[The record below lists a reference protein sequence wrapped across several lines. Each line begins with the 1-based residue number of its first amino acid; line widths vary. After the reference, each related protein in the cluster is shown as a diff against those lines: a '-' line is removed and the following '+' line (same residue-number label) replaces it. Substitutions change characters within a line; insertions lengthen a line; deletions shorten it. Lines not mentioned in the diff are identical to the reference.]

1 MFKILLTLL
10 ICCWLSPA
18 WAVYD
23 SNVFHK
29 EKKLQV
35 LKIKP
40 SGKDVPA
47 GRQIVISFNQPVVPV
62 GKMERET
69 SEIPITFKPTVQCQW
84 RWLDTSNLACE
95 LGNSTT
101 LQPATRYEMVVEPGI
116 TTQNG
121 QTIDKSF
128 QHVFITERPQI
139 NYTPFQFWLA
149 PGTPKIR
156 VIFKQV
162 VTKES
167 VLKHLYFKAPNGQ
180 RVAIKVELP
189 PRNKNDVPL
198 PATVS
203 DKWDVFPVQTFPL
216 NSQVQLMVEPGLRS
230 IKGKERGIENRSL
243 VKIDTFPE
251 FKFLGLKCE
260 TLDSDELSIGIGEKT
275 NKRCNPLRSIHLK
288 FSSPVTQDMLKQN
301 LQITPNIGSKK
312 YDPWQGRSSY
322 TRLDESHYEDQEY
335 RVRLPRAFKAF
346 SDYKIV
352 IANSKILKDEF
363 GRSLTNSLVIDFAT
377 DHRAPNYH
385 FEHNFSVLEQGVDSE
400 LPIYIT
406 NLDEISFFYNILNED
421 GWSTNKHQVMKP
433 LPLKD
438 IAIKMPL
445 GLRDLIPAKSGVV
458 QGYFKTEPDINNEY
472 AKRNNWFFGQTT
484 PYFVH
489 AKLGH
494 HNTLVW
500 VTDFATGL
508 PVAGV
513 DVSVYKDTYA
523 PDKSLPST
531 LAMAITNN
539 DGIARLP
546 GTKALDPDLKH
557 ASVYWDYQTE
567 NRFFIRCQK
576 DKNMALLPLDSKFRV
591 HPYDYS
597 DDYDVHPYMKPKYG
611 HIHTWGT
618 TAQGIY
624 KVGDTVQYKLFVRDQ
639 SNEKFVAAPRDGYT
653 LKVTDPM
660 GKVTHEEKNFS
671 LSEFGAYHGEFTIPK
686 TGSVGWYDFELTGN
700 FKKNTT
706 WTPMRVLVSDFT
718 PSPFK
723 VHAALNGE
731 LFHVGEKVIVNTAAM
746 LHAGG
751 PYGNAQAKVRVVLTQ
766 QSLRPSHPQ
775 AKGFWFDVHI
785 EDIDSEAIFSTEK
798 EKLDNKGL
806 LQTTFSLPTASKVLY
821 GQLMVESAVR
831 DDRGKN
837 VANSVTARYVGR
849 DRFVGLKETSWL
861 LNAGKEG
868 KVMLLV
874 VDEFGKP
881 VTNIAIEVKI
891 ERLETKAV
899 SVKTAGNAYNKSYEH
914 TWVKT
919 DSSCSLKSIQKA
931 IPCTFVPQQSGSY
944 KITASI
950 KDSKGRVHQTEL
962 RQWAI
967 GKGYVMW
974 ETKPGHGLEIVP
986 EQESY
991 KVGDTARYLVKNPY
1005 QGAKALVTVERF
1017 GSIKSWVTTL
1027 KSNMEIIEV
1036 PVEPDYVPGFFVSV
1050 TVMSPRVDKPIDKNQ
1065 VDLGKPAFRMGY
1077 VKTEVKDPYK
1087 EMLVNIKTDKP
1098 VYKPSETVIVEFQAQ
1113 PRHPKPERE
1122 PIELAVTVL
1131 DESVFDLLNMGR
1143 DYFNPYKGFYTL
1155 DDLDLAN
1162 FSLLMRLVG
1171 RQKFEKKG
1179 ANAGGDGGNS
1189 LGMRSVFKFVSYWNP
1204 SIKTDTNGKAQVKFE
1219 LPDNLTGWR
1228 ILVMAVTPEDLMGL
1242 GDYNF
1247 KVNQP
1252 IEIRPVLPNQL
1263 LTGDI
1268 FQAGF
1273 SVMNRTETA
1282 RVLQISVTAKGP
1294 VIAPTDDASLMK
1306 GWMQNMKKLVGLGK
1320 DTVKKSYTIQAEPY
1334 KRYVQWLPLK
1344 ATTAGTIQ
1352 FEATAFD
1359 DKERDGLQ
1367 KTLEIRPRQAAVT
1380 VATYGTTV
1388 EDEVAESIKFPA
1400 DIYPDVG
1407 GLKVIASPTVIG
1419 GVDGAFTYM
1428 RDYPY
1433 MCWEQKLTK
1442 GTMASHYNNLQDYI
1456 ADDLIWKDSYTL
1468 PGKTINLA
1476 KEYQTPNGG
1485 MAYFVATDERASPYL
1500 TAYTALAFNWLRD
1513 AEYDIPELVEKRLHS
1528 YLLKLLRK
1536 NIMPDFYSKGMAS
1549 SVRAVALA
1557 ALAKHGKITRND
1569 INRYHSHVERMD
1581 LFGQAQFLAATLQV
1595 PGTQRIR
1602 NDVADRILA
1611 HANQTS
1617 GRISFTE
1624 ELDTSYK
1631 HILSSSLRTQCAI
1644 LSSLSGYD
1652 QTMGQQSNV
1661 GEIPFKLVRN
1671 ITQMQDRKGYW
1682 GSTQENMYCMN
1693 ALIEFAK
1700 VYEKEQPMFTVQTW
1714 LDDTLIERDNGKSK
1728 GEFDSVKNPPL
1739 TFVHAMTSD
1748 DPGQEATVKLQRKGQ
1763 GRVYYKVQMTYAET
1777 EEKATAVN
1785 SGIEVQREYHVERD
1799 GKWLLLQSPMQL
1811 LTGELVRVDLYVSLP
1826 APRYFVVVD
1835 DPIPGGLEPVNRD
1848 LATSSQIDADKA
1860 KAGQY
1865 AKESIWFTDDEWLEY
1880 GESWWSF
1887 YHKELRHH
1895 AAVFYSDY
1903 LMAGNYHL
1911 SYVAQA
1917 IAPGEFG
1924 VMATHAEEMYEP
1936 EVFGSG
1942 KPARLEVQRDSLA
1955 D

>member
-1 MFKILLTLL
+1 MFKKILILAILYSWFT
-10 ICCWLSPA
+10 PV

-29 EKKLQV
+29 EKPLEV
-35 LKIKP
+35 MKIKP

-47 GRQIVISFNQPVVPV
+47 GRQIVISFNQPVVPI
-62 GKMERET
+62 GKMELDT
-69 SEIPITFKPTVQCQW
+69 DEIPITFKPAVQCQW

-95 LGNSTT
+95 LGKSTT

-116 TTQNG
+116 TTQAG
-121 QTIDKSF
+121 LTIEKSL
-128 QHVFITERPQI
+128 QHIFITKRPQV
-139 NYTPFQFWLA
+139 NYTSFRLWLE
-149 PGTPKIR
+149 PGKPKVR
-156 VIFKQV
+156 AFFKQI
-162 VTKES
+162 VTKKS
-167 VLKHLYFKAPNGQ
+167 VLKHLYFQDQNGQ
-180 RVAIKVELP
+180 RVKVKAELP
-189 PRNKNDVPL
+189 TRNQNDPPL

-203 DKWDVFPVQTFPL
+203 KKWDISPEHSFPL
-216 NSQVQLMVEPGLRS
+216 NSQVQLMIEPGLRS
-230 IKGKERGIENRSL
+230 IKGKELGIEQRSL
-243 VKIDTFPE
+243 VKINTFPE
-251 FKFLGLKCE
+251 FKFLGLECE
-260 TLDSDELSIGIGEKT
+260 TLNDNALSINIGQKT
-275 NKRCNPLRSIHLK
+275 NKRCNPLRSVNLK
-288 FSSPVTQDMLKQN
+288 FSSPVKIDILKQN
-301 LQITPNIGSKK
+301 LQIIPNIGSKK
-312 YDPWQGRSSY
+312 YDPWKNRSGY
-322 TRLDESHYEDQEY
+322 TRLDESHYKDQVY
-335 RVRLPRAFKAF
+335 WVRLPRAFKAF
-346 SDYKIV
+346 TDYNLI
-352 IANSKILKDEF
+352 INNPTALKDEF
-363 GRSLTNSLVIDFAT
+363 GRSLTNSVALKFAT
-377 DHRAPNYH
+377 DHRAPNH
-385 FEHNFSVLEQGVDSE
+385 NFEHNISVLEQGVDSE
-400 LPIYIT
+400 LPIYMT
-406 NLDEISFFYNILNED
+406 NLDDISIFYNTLTAD
-421 GWSTNKHQVMKP
+421 GWSKNKRHELKP
-433 LPLKD
+433 SPLKD
-438 IAIKMPL
+438 IAVKMPL
-445 GLRDLIPAKSGVV
+445 GIRGLIPSKSGVV
-458 QGYFKTEPDINNEY
+458 QGYFKTQPDINNKR

-484 PYFVH
+484 PYYVH

-508 PVAGV
+508 PVEGV

-523 PDKSLPST
+523 PDKNLPSE
-531 LAMAITNN
+531 LAVAITNA

-546 GTKALDPDLKH
+546 GTKSLDPKLKH
-557 ASVYWDYQTE
+557 AYVYWDYQSKD
-567 NRFFIRCQK
+567 RFFIRCQK
-576 DKNMALLPLDSKFRV
+576 GKNQALLPLDTNFRV
-591 HPYDYS
+591 QLYDYTN
-597 DDYDVHPYMKPKYG
+597 DYDLSPDMKAKYG

-624 KVGDTVQYKLFVRDQ
+624 KVGDTIQYKLFVRDQ
-639 SNEKFVAAPRDGYT
+639 SNEKFIAAPRDGYT
-653 LKVTDPM
+653 LKVTDSM
-660 GKVTHEEKNFS
+660 GKVTYEKKNFK
-671 LSEFGAYHGEFTIPK
+671 LSEFGAYDGEFTIPK
-686 TGSVGWYDFELTGN
+686 TGAVGWYDFALTAK

-723 VHAALNGE
+723 VHTALNGE
-731 LFHVGEKVIVNTAAM
+731 LFHVGEKVIANTVAM

-751 PYGNAQAKVRVVLTQ
+751 PYGDAQAKVRAILKQ
-766 QSLRPSHPQ
+766 KNLRPTHPQ
-775 AKGFWFDVHI
+775 AKGFWFDVYT
-785 EDIDSEAIFSTEK
+785 EANDSEAIFSTEK
-798 EKLDNKGL
+798 ERLDNKGL
-806 LQTTFSLPTASKVLY
+806 LQTTFGLPTDSKVLY

-837 VANSVTARYVGR
+837 VASSVTARYVGR

-861 LNAGKEG
+861 LQAGQES

-881 VTNIAIEVKI
+881 VANNAITVKI
-891 ERLETKAV
+891 ERLETKSV
-899 SVKTAGNAYNKSYEH
+899 SVKTAGNAYNKRYEH

-919 DSSCSLKSIQKA
+919 DSSCSVKSTQQA
-931 IPCTFVPQQSGSY
+931 MPCTFTPAKSGSY

-950 KDSKGRVHQTEL
+950 KDTKGREHTTEL

-967 GKGYVMW
+967 GEGYVMW

-1017 GSIKSWVTTL
+1017 GSIKSWVTIL

-1087 EMLVNIKTDKP
+1087 EILINVKTNKS

-1113 PRHPKPERE
+1113 PRHPTADRE
-1122 PIELAVTVL
+1122 PIELAITVL
-1131 DESVFDLLNMGR
+1131 DESVFDLLSGGK

-1179 ANAGGDGGNS
+1179 ANAGGDGGSS
-1189 LGMRSVFKFVSYWNP
+1189 LSMRSVFKYVSYWNP
-1204 SIKTDTNGKAQVKFE
+1204 SLKTDSDGKAQVKFD

-1263 LTGDI
+1263 LTGDV

-1282 RVLQISVTAKGP
+1282 RDLKVTVTAKGP
-1294 VIAPTDDASLMK
+1294 VIAPNANTAKLT
-1306 GWMQNMKKLVGLGK
+1306 GWMQNVKNLVGLGK
-1320 DTVKKSYTIQAEPY
+1320 DEVSKNYTIKAEPY
-1334 KRYVQWLPLK
+1334 KRYVQWLPLQ

-1352 FEATAFD
+1352 FEATAAD
-1359 DKERDGLQ
+1359 GEDSDGLQ
-1367 KTLEIRPRQAAVT
+1367 KSLKIWPRQASVT
-1380 VATYGTTV
+1380 AASYGTTIA
-1388 EDEVAESIKFPA
+1388 DEVTENIKFPE
-1400 DIYPDVG
+1400 DIYPNVG

-1419 GVDGAFTYM
+1419 GVDGAFSYM

-1433 MCWEQKLTK
+1433 YCWEQKLTK

-1476 KEYQTPNGG
+1476 KEYQAPNGG
-1485 MAYFVATDERASPYL
+1485 MAYFIAKDERVNPYL
-1500 TAYTALAFNWLRD
+1500 SAYTALSFNWLRT

-1536 NIMPDFYSKGMAS
+1536 NILPDYYSKGMAS
-1549 SVRAVALA
+1549 TVRATALA

-1581 LFGQAQFLAATLQV
+1581 LFGKAMFLSAALQV

-1602 NDVADRILA
+1602 NDVADKILA

-1617 GRISFTE
+1617 GNVSFSE
-1624 ELDTSYK
+1624 ELDSSYK
-1631 HILSSSLRTQCAI
+1631 HILSSSLRTQCVI

-1652 QTMGQQSNV
+1652 KTMGQNSNV
-1661 GEIPFKLVRN
+1661 GQIPFKLVRN
-1671 ITQMQDRKGYW
+1671 ITKMQDRKGYW
-1682 GSTQENMYCMN
+1682 GNTQENMYCMN
-1693 ALIEFAK
+1693 ALIDYAS
-1700 VYEKEQPMFTVQTW
+1700 VYEKDQPMFTVQTW
-1714 LDDTLIERDNGKSK
+1714 LDDTLIKRDNGKDK
-1728 GEFDSVKNPPL
+1728 GGFDSVKSSPL
-1739 TFVHAMTSD
+1739 TFVHKMTED
-1748 DPGQEATVKLQRKGQ
+1748 NPGQDATVKLKREGQ
-1763 GRVYYKVQMTYAET
+1763 GRVYYKVEMTYAET

-1799 GKWLLLQSPMQL
+1799 GKWILLSSPIQL

-1826 APRYFVVVD
+1826 APRYFVVVN

-1848 LATSSQIDADKA
+1848 LATTSKIDADKA
-1860 KAGQY
+1860 ETGQY
-1865 AKESIWFTDDEWLEY
+1865 AKESVWFTDDNWLQY

-1903 LMAGNYHL
+1903 LQAGNYHL

-1917 IAPGEFG
+1917 IAPGKFG

-1936 EVFGSG
+1936 EVFGTG
-1942 KPARLEVQRDSLA
+1942 KPARLEVVRDSE
-1955 D
+1955 